1 MATAAPPNR
10 PTAPTF
16 GLARV
21 AAAAW
26 GGLILGGLV
35 IGAVGPA
42 SWQHALAH
50 EGPGCPFRGAT
61 GLDCPFCG
69 MTRAT
74 LAMGGGDFRT
84 ALDFHPLAPIVV
96 LGMLAL
102 MILIVA
108 GKAGAL
114 VRGRRPLYLLG
125 SILVIWV
132 LRFVISG
139 RLETA

>member
-1 MATAAPPNR
+1 MAT
-10 PTAPTF
+10 PTPAPTF
-16 GLARV
+16 GLARL

-26 GGLILGGLV
+26 GGMILSGLV

-50 EGPGCPFRGAT
+50 EGPGCPFRNAT
-61 GLDCPFCG
+61 GIDCPFCG

-74 LAMGGGDFRT
+74 LELGGGDLGA
-84 ALDFHPLAPIVV
+84 ALEFHPLAPIVV

-102 MILIVA
+102 MVLIVA
-108 GKAGAL
+108 GKASAL
-114 VRGRRPLYLLG
+114 VQGRRPLYLLG